1 MANTK
6 NDGGHTMSVLI
17 YPGEI
22 KPAPLQYGMIVST
35 MMEGMR
41 KGLNQQQAM
50 GYAVAKL
57 EEYHDIQIEHCRY
70 VLRTQQEVWK

>member
-6 NDGGHTMSVLI
+6 NDGGQTMSILI

-57 EEYHDIQIEHCRY
+57 DDVKIEHCRY
-70 VLRTQQEVWK
+70 ALRTQQEVWG

>member
-22 KPAPLQYGMIVST
+22 KPAPLQYSMIVTT
-35 MMEGMR
+35 MMQGM
-41 KGLNQQQAM
+41 KQGLNQQQAM

-57 EEYHDIQIEHCRY
+57 DDVKIEHCRY
-70 VLRTQQEVWK
+70 ALRTQQEVWG